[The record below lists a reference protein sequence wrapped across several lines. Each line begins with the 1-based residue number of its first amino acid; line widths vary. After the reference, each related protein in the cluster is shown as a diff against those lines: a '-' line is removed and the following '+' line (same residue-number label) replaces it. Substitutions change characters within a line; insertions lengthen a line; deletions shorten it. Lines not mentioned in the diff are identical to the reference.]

1 MTDNWYTVS
10 EAANML
16 NISTETVRR
25 YIRSGKLEGRKD
37 GKQWMVKLED
47 VGQSRPQMTDN
58 LATPVATDA
67 VRLKFEKERLEER
80 NRMLQ
85 DQIDMLRERIKEL
98 EADKGFLLD
107 QLKEKDKIIN
117 ELMPRALPKPKT
129 KISERLKRLFGRK
142 PEQMR

>member
-10 EAANML
+10 EAASIL
-16 NISTETVRR
+16 NVSTETIRR

-47 VGQSRPQMTDN
+47 AGQSRPQMTDDV
-58 LATPVATDA
+58 ATSVATDV
-67 VRLKFEKERLEER
+67 VRLEYENERLEER

-85 DQIDMLRERIKEL
+85 DQINMLKERIKEL

-117 ELMPRALPKPKT
+117 ELMPRALTKPK
-129 KISERLKRLFGRK
+129 IGIGGRLKRLFSRK
-142 PEQMR
+142 SEAR